1 MASSMPSHQFGD
13 PGRSASMARG
23 VNALDTSLRSL
34 VWSGGSRSSMDTAL
48 ARGASSPPYSS
59 SRICRSRLSAAIL
72 SSSTDR
78 PGARSS
84 QDTSL

>member
-1 MASSMPSHQFGD
+1 MPSTR
-13 PGRSASMARG
+13 PVIRGRSAWMARG
-23 VNALDTSLRSL
+23 VNAFDTSLRSL

-48 ARGASSPPYSS
+48 ARGAPSPYAS
-59 SRICRSRLSAAIL
+59 SRSWRSRLPAATL

-84 QDTSL
+84 QDTSS